1 MLTCFKETYLF
12 NKTMND
18 YCRNST
24 NVSIKT
30 ITDKYNLERNKPKIK
45 NPFDDEDND
54 HPKVGIYSILMFLSI
69 STLAFFFY
77 KRLK

>member
-1 MLTCFKETYLF
+1 MLTCFKSSYLF
-12 NKTMND
+12 NKIIND

-24 NVSIKT
+24 NESIKT

-45 NPFDDEDND
+45 NPFIDEDND
-54 HPKVGIYSILMFLSI
+54 KSKVGVFSILGFLTI
-69 STLAFFFY
+69 STIVFFLY